1 MYHKVA
7 HESWFQKPVKGLRV
21 ADQGVKIIGMAKGIY
36 EAGSAV
42 AAGLRGAYQVAA
54 PMMALL

>member
-7 HESWFQKPVKGLRV
+7 HESWFHKGLRF
-21 ADQGVKIIGMAKGIY
+21 ADQGVKIMGTAKGLY
-36 EAGSAV
+36 EAGSAL

>member
-7 HESWFQKPVKGLRV
+7 HESWFQKGLRF
-21 ADQGVKIIGMAKGIY
+21 ADQGVKIIGTAKGIY
-36 EAGSAV
+36 EAGSAI